1 MQSTVPDTIDR
12 PVSISFVTHAR
23 CTCPERVCVDAC
35 LVAAAGLARR
45 RVRKNDDDDHDDGRM
60 QVEEGKTAY
69 TARVSN
75 QLK

>member
-1 MQSTVPDTIDR
+1 LTLPDTIDR
-12 PVSISFVTHAR
+12 SVSISFITYVR
-23 CTCPERVCVDAC
+23 VCPGRVCVDAC

-45 RVRKNDDDDHDDGRM
+45 RVRKNDDDDDDDHDDGRM
-60 QVEEGKTAY
+60 QVEEGKGY